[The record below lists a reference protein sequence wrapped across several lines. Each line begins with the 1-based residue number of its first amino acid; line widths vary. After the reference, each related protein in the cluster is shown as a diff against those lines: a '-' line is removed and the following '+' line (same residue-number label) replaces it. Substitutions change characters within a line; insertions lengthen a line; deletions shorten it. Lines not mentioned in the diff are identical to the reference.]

1 MMQLHNSDIWFNN
14 LTVKRKLEILT
25 INLVVV
31 HSYDPAAG
39 ISDCFGGEVMVISFT
54 NVKCD
59 CP

>member
-1 MMQLHNSDIWFNN
+1 MMQLQNSEIWLNN
-14 LTVKRKLEILT
+14 MTVKRKLEILT

-31 HSYDPAAG
+31 HSYDQAG
-39 ISDCFGGEVMVISFT
+39 ISDYFGGEIMMILFT